1 MQIVFLNPPSLTKD
15 ERPVERVFGCTYS
28 LYPIPNIFVLI
39 QAAIAR
45 DLGFKVKYVDG
56 AAMNWHERD
65 LNNFLKKDKSS
76 FIFIH
81 SVNLSLR
88 TDLKTLKIIRSMRK
102 NVVTIFTGPAPTQ
115 FPQKFLTDQKTIVV
129 RGEAEKIIQN
139 LLLSYPDLE
148 KVKGLSY
155 LVNGQIRHNK
165 PEQLINNL
173 NSLPFPARD
182 LVDNKLYYNPK
193 INQFPWTVMLT
204 SRGCFGQCIF
214 CVPCSA
220 NFATELEY
228 RKHHPNKPIVRFRSA
243 KNIIKEF
250 KLLSNLGFKSVSI
263 VDDQFIQSEQHI
275 KEISE
280 GIKKLNINWGC
291 LARTDRLGEKIVSY
305 LKQAGCV
312 YVDLGVESFDQKALN
327 YLRKGIV
334 ASDIK
339 NKVALLKKYGI
350 APKINILIGAVP
362 WETEDT
368 IMKTLHEVLKMKPA
382 SVMFSLACPF
392 PGTRFYDLAKKN
404 KWLKTY
410 YPVDVQKKSL
420 LNYKN
425 LTSRQMENLIQ
436 KLNSRFFFSPKF
448 LWQNLS
454 LLKSPKKVWQAL
466 KSLKKK
472 LS

>member
-1 MQIVFLNPPSLTKD
+1 MQIIFLNPPPLLKD

-28 LYPIPNIFVLI
+28 LYPIPNVFVLI

-45 DLGFKVKYVDG
+45 DLGFRVKHLD
-56 AAMNWHERD
+56 AAALNWHKND
-65 LNNFLKKDKSS
+65 LISFLKKDKSS

-81 SVNLSLR
+81 SVNLSIK
-88 TDLKTLKIIRSMRK
+88 TDLKALKIIRAIRK
-102 NVVTIFTGPAPTQ
+102 KVAVVFTGPAPTQ
-115 FPQKFLTDQKTIVV
+115 FPEKFLLDETTFVV
-129 RGEAEKIIQN
+129 RGEPEKIIEN
-139 LLLSYPDLE
+139 ILKNYSHF
-148 KVKGLSY
+148 KKIRGLSY
-155 LVNGQIRHNK
+155 KSQGQIIHNK
-165 PEQLINNL
+165 AEKLIKNL
-173 NSLPFPARD
+173 DNLPLPARE
-182 LVDNKLYYNPK
+182 LVDNKLYFNPK
-193 INQFPWTVMLT
+193 INAEPWTVMLT

-214 CVPCSA
+214 CVPCSS

-228 RKHHPNKPIVRFRSA
+228 RKNHRFKPPVRYRSA
-243 KNIIKEF
+243 KNIIAEF
-250 KLLSNLGFKSVSI
+250 KLLKRLGYKSVSI
-263 VDDQFIQSEQHI
+263 IDDQFIQSESHI

-280 GIKKLNINWGC
+280 GIKKLNISWGC
-291 LARTDRLGEKIVSY
+291 LARVDRLNENIVRY

-312 YVDLGVESFDQKALN
+312 YVDLGVESFDQKALDF
-327 YLRKGIV
+327 LGKGVV

-339 NKVALLKKYGI
+339 KKIILLKKYDI
-350 APKINILIGAVP
+350 APKVNILIGAVP
-362 WETEDT
+362 WETEST
-368 IMKTLHEVLKMKPA
+368 IMKTLSGVLKTKPA

-425 LTSRQMENLIQ
+425 LTARQMENLTQ
-436 KLNSRFFFSPKF
+436 KLNSRFFFSPGF